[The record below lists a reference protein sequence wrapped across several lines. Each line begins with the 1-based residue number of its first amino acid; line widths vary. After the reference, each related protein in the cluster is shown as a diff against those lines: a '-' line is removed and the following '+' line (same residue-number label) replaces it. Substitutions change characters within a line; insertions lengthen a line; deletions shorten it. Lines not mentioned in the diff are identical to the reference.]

1 MPKLIVISGS
11 INSGKTTV
19 SRLLTSALEN
29 TAYVHGDSLRHFVS
43 WLPLEEA
50 APLTVSNIIAVSATF
65 LRAGLNVLV
74 DYPLAKAEYG
84 KLTGA
89 LLPHA
94 SAVHA
99 FVLSPRLEVAQS
111 VRNERSLSDWEVT
124 RIGQHYATGMHNP
137 GYGLVIDNSEQTPEE
152 TARIILAQLED
163 S

>member
-1 MPKLIVISGS
+1 MPSLIVISGS

-65 LRAGLNVLV
+65 LQAGLSVLV
-74 DYPLAKAEYG
+74 DYPLAKAEYA
-84 KLTGA
+84 KLTGG
-89 LLPHA
+89 LPHA

-99 FVLSPRLEVAQS
+99 FVLSPRLEVARS
-111 VRNERSLSDWEVT
+111 VRNERSLSDWEVI
-124 RIGQHYATGMHNP
+124 RIGQHYETGMHNP

-152 TARIILAQLED
+152 TARIILAQL
-163 S
+163 